1 MNITLNN
8 RMKHFRTKAGLTQED
23 VAKQLEVVVSTYN
36 QLENSKRNISLV
48 RAKQISNIFKASID
62 EIFFT
67 S

>member
-1 MNITLNN
+1 MNITVNN

-67 S
+67 N